1 MLRETWS
8 SPPRKEA
15 LASGP
20 IGEEYASLL
29 RVREPRLFA
38 NVTRNTAFA
47 EVRQKLG
54 EKREQMMRT
63 TVSMPSL
70 PRRNEPALRRKP
82 PDPLRASYTSRMAR
96 LNATTDK
103 FRDEQQRDKARHPQF
118 RQLPLATIARLPPVE
133 AVRYAICFR
142 FDEHALEPAS
152 SSAAR
157 DEVMAIAPCR
167 AAYNYLDI
175 NGSGLICPGDLQVL
189 LRSLGIELTDITGES
204 WESFAKQLHLR
215 SGKVVISTL
224 TGYEPPVPSDDSSC
238 SSETVSPV
246 ATPTR
251 KLHTSD
257 GRRNVMSPGVPR
269 LRRLQTTNDAPA
281 RLPAPLD
288 LVDGSETRAPPPL
301 GGKRVPDLSCV
312 TRGGARARRRRVI
325 SWRQYENWANTI
337 PSTLPRAPGWAH
349 LSTLEEEA
357 AILEAALE
365 DARTWDGRKTEYR
378 KLLRNRSTR
387 TRTLELLKPKRLDEV
402 DVEKFKNQSLER
414 VKNSAQN
421 IKSTLRESNKYIGEL
436 KKLSRTLE
444 KLGPKQEEIEKK
456 KKKADLGKAFRL
468 TLGPAKLGR
477 DVASLLSGLN
487 LPEDGE
493 TS

>member
-1 MLRETWS
+1 MLRDSRRS
-8 SPPRKEA
+8 SPRKDA

-29 RVREPRLFA
+29 KSREPRLFA
-38 NVTRNTAFA
+38 NVTRNTTFG

-54 EKREQMMRT
+54 EKREQVMRT

-70 PRRNEPALRRKP
+70 PRRNEPAQRRKP

-96 LNATTDK
+96 WNATTDK
-103 FRDEQQRDKARHPQF
+103 FRDAQQKDKARHPQF

-142 FDEHALEPAS
+142 FDEHALESAAS
-152 SSAAR
+152 SASR
-157 DEVMAIAPCR
+157 DELLAIAPCR

-189 LRSLGIELTDITGES
+189 LRSLGIELTDLTGES
-204 WESFAKQLHLR
+204 WDSFAKQLHLQ
-215 SGKVVISTL
+215 SGRVVISTL
-224 TGYEPPVPSDDSSC
+224 TGYEPPVPSCDSSC
-238 SSETVSPV
+238 SSETVSPL

-251 KLHTSD
+251 KLHTAD
-257 GRRNVMSPGVPR
+257 GRRTVMSPGVPR

-281 RLPAPLD
+281 RSPAPSELLD
-288 LVDGSETRAPPPL
+288 VPEARASAPP
-301 GGKRVPDLSCV
+301 GGKRAPDLSCV
-312 TRGGARARRRRVI
+312 AGGDRGRRRRVI

-349 LSTLEEEA
+349 LSSLQEEA

-387 TRTLELLKPKRLDEV
+387 TRTLELLKPKRLDDI

-421 IKSTLRESNKYIGEL
+421 IKSTLKESNKYIGEL

-444 KLGPKQEEIEKK
+444 KLGPKQEEMEKK

-468 TLGPAKLGR
+468 TLGPGKLGR
-477 DVASLLSGLN
+477 DVASLLGGHSP
-487 LPEDGE
+487 PEDLEPSG
-493 TS
+493 